1 MKIVR
6 DILDRKGYGIWSISP
21 DDSVFE
27 ALKGL
32 AEKGV
37 GALLVMEGDQCVGI
51 LSERDYARKVFLI
64 GKNSK
69 ETLVREIMTPRVLF
83 VRPDQTV
90 DKCMALMID
99 KRVRHLPV
107 LEDDKVIGLISIGDV
122 VKAVIDDKQLLIDEL
137 QDYIWGRR

>member
-6 DILDRKGYGIWSISP
+6 DILDKKGYEIWSLSP

-27 ALKGL
+27 ALQGL

-37 GALLVMEGDQCVGI
+37 GALLVMEGDHCVGI

-64 GKNSK
+64 GKHSK
-69 ETLVREIMTPRVLF
+69 ETLVKEIMTPRVIF

-90 DKCMALMID
+90 EKCMALMID

-107 LEDDKVIGLISIGDV
+107 MDDDKVIGLISIGDV